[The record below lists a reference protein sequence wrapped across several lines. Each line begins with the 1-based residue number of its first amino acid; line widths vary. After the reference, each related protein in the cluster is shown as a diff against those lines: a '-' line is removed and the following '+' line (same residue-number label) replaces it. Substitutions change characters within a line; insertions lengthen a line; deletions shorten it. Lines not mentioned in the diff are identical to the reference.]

1 MMACRYLWLIASAC
15 LTTALHAPHRRG
27 ATLPRRATAAYAS
40 VADES
45 PASADAPVASSVE
58 HVLAADA
65 PPLVLAD
72 HDVAPLAAKEAL
84 PPADA
89 PPLADAAV
97 APVEAPAS
105 SFIDRHPLAAK
116 SLSMGITYGL
126 ADTAAQFFGRVAHG
140 EIVRAAERN
149 RRCCAM
155 LFTRRRH
162 QQTLQKVV
170 VVSSSSAGAAV
181 GRGGPYPP
189 SEYPRGTPR
198 RGRDPPQTTAT
209 PATFF
214 LSEPRAA
221 AGGREGEK
229 PFLAGRYKFASD
241 ELPSFA
247 AVRTRNIR
255 VAPRGG
261 AARSPRVGRRL
272 GSRADRPR
280 ARSRSFDD
288 RQNRAA

>member
-40 VADES
+40 VAAES

-140 EIVRAAERN
+140 EIVPLALRL
-149 RRCCAM
+149 RRG
-155 LFTRRRH
+155 
-162 QQTLQKVV
+162 
-170 VVSSSSAGAAV
+170 VSLSLVGCLAV
-181 GRGGPYPP
+181 GPLLAAWFDSLERWVPGKNKRAIFARTVLDQAIEVPVMISIIFSLSSLAEGHGLAFCLAKIQ
-189 SEYPRGTPR
+189 SKLLKTW
-198 RGRDPPQTTAT
+198 RDCVGVWFPVQFVNQGFVPLKYRVIFQAVIS
-209 PATFF
+209 FF
-214 LSEPRAA
+214 WDAYLSIVSHA
-221 AGGREGEK
+221 
-229 PFLAGRYKFASD
+229 
-241 ELPSFA
+241 
-247 AVRTRNIR
+247 
-255 VAPRGG
+255 
-261 AARSPRVGRRL
+261 
-272 GSRADRPR
+272 
-280 ARSRSFDD
+280 
-288 RQNRAA
+288 